1 MSKNIKG
8 VIPKWR
14 FPKFYP
20 MNGWNEKRIGQLLRI
35 GNGRDYKHL
44 LKGNIPVYGSGG
56 YMLSVND
63 YLHDGDSVCI
73 GRKGTINNPLF
84 IRGKF
89 WAVDTLFYTHS
100 YKECIPSFIYNI
112 FQKIDW
118 LKYSE
123 ASGVPSLSKTTI
135 EKINIF
141 LPQEEEQQKIAD
153 CLSSIDELI
162 SAEEKK
168 LSLLQN
174 YKKGWMQ
181 KLFPAEGKTIPE
193 WRFPEFKD
201 SGEWETIKLR
211 ELADYRRG
219 SFPQPYGL
227 PKWYDEL
234 SGMPFIQ
241 VFDVDEN
248 MCLKAT
254 TKNKISEL
262 ASQQSVFIEKGTL
275 IVTLQGSI
283 GRVAIT
289 QYDAYIDRTLLLFEK
304 FYRDVDKVFLAHT
317 IQQLFEIKKQSAPGG
332 IIKTI
337 TKQVLSEFTVQ
348 LPEKPEQ
355 QKIANFLSGIDDLI
369 SKQTGKIEALKHH
382 KKALM
387 QGLFPTVEEIL
398 K

>member
-14 FPKFYP
+14 FLEFYS

-44 LKGNIPVYGSGG
+44 SKGNIPVYGSGG
-56 YMLSVND
+56 YMLTVND

-73 GRKGTINNPLF
+73 GRKGTINNPFF

-89 WAVDTLFYTHS
+89 WAVDTLFYTYS
-100 YKECIPSFIYNI
+100 YKDCIPSFIYNI

-141 LPQEEEQQKIAD
+141 VPQQEEQQKIAD
-153 CLSSIDELI
+153 CFSSIDDLI
-162 SAEEKK
+162 STEEKK
-168 LSLLQN
+168 LSLLN
-174 YKKGWMQ
+174 DYKKGWMQ
-181 KLFPAEGKTIPE
+181 KLFPTEGKTIPE

-355 QKIANFLSGIDDLI
+355 QKIADFLSSIDDLI
-369 SKQTGKIEALKHH
+369 SKQTSKIEALKCH

>member
-14 FPKFYP
+14 FLEFYS

-44 LKGNIPVYGSGG
+44 SKGNIPVYGSGG
-56 YMLSVND
+56 YMLTVND

-73 GRKGTINNPLF
+73 GRKGTINNPFF

-89 WAVDTLFYTHS
+89 WAVDTLFYTYS
-100 YKECIPSFIYNI
+100 YKDCIPSFIYNI

-141 LPQEEEQQKIAD
+141 VPQQEEQQKIAD
-153 CLSSIDELI
+153 CFSSIDDLI
-162 SAEEKK
+162 STEEKK
-168 LSLLQN
+168 LSLLN
-174 YKKGWMQ
+174 DYKKGWMQ
-181 KLFPAEGKTIPE
+181 KLFPTEGKTIPE

-227 PKWYDEL
+227 PKWDDEL

-241 VFDVDEN
+241 GYKQNFFD
-248 MCLKAT
+248 KF
-254 TKNKISEL
+254 ISSL
-262 ASQQSVFIEKGTL
+262 
-275 IVTLQGSI
+275 
-283 GRVAIT
+283 
-289 QYDAYIDRTLLLFEK
+289 
-304 FYRDVDKVFLAHT
+304 
-317 IQQLFEIKKQSAPGG
+317 
-332 IIKTI
+332 
-337 TKQVLSEFTVQ
+337 
-348 LPEKPEQ
+348 
-355 QKIANFLSGIDDLI
+355 FLS
-369 SKQTGKIEALKHH
+369 
-382 KKALM
+382 
-387 QGLFPTVEEIL
+387 
-398 K
+398 

>member
-14 FPKFYP
+14 FLEFYS

-44 LKGNIPVYGSGG
+44 SKGNIPVYGSGG
-56 YMLSVND
+56 YMLTVND

-73 GRKGTINNPLF
+73 GRKGTINNPFF

-89 WAVDTLFYTHS
+89 WAVDTLFYTYS
-100 YKECIPSFIYNI
+100 YKDCIPSFIYNI

-141 LPQEEEQQKIAD
+141 VPQQEEQQKIAD
-153 CLSSIDELI
+153 CFSSIDDLI
-162 SAEEKK
+162 STEEKK
-168 LSLLQN
+168 LSLLN
-174 YKKGWMQ
+174 DYKKGWMQ
-181 KLFPAEGKTIPE
+181 KLFPTEEKTIPE

-369 SKQTGKIEALKHH
+369 SKQTGKIEMLKQH

-387 QGLFPTVEEIL
+387 QGLFPAVEEVL
-398 K
+398 